1 MADLVRARTEIEC
14 VIADFSQ
21 AGEVGERRRIQVADE
36 FKALDTR
43 IGEANET
50 LDGLVAELEERAR
63 EERDAK
69 EA

>member
-21 AGEVGERRRIQVADE
+21 AGEAGERRRIQAADE
-36 FKALDTR
+36 LKALDAR

-50 LDGLVAELEERAR
+50 LDGLVNELEERVR